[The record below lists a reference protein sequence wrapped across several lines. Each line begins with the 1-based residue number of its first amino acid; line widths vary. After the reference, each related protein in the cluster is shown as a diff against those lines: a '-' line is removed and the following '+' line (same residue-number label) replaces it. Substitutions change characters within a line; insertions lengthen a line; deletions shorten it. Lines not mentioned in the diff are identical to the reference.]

1 MRWAVLAVLV
11 LVGIWLVPTGPA
23 HAAPAET
30 GRYYVVGPPV
40 DGQREYLYAIALRT
54 LGNGNRYREIV
65 DLNTGRAQPDGETFT
80 DGLVLNPGWVLVLPR
95 DAKGQGVRI
104 GPLPRTRARS
114 APPVTRSPAPTPSTP
129 ARTTAPPSR
138 VPPSTRAPA
147 TTKAAT
153 RPPVATEVA
162 APPPGGGR
170 ASGGGVDPMVIRV
183 GAGVLSVLLA
193 AVAIVLLRPRRAAGG
208 VSLAGDDGP
217 WPPERHHT
225 PAPGDR
231 ATPAPGDR
239 VTPAPGDGVTPAPGD
254 GVTPAP
260 GDRVTPAPGDGV
272 TSTAGDRVATG
283 SAPAAAGQAADHAA
297 RAVRRPVG
305 DPPGSSPAVAP
316 DPPAVRSGSTTT
328 NSSASPARNAT
339 KADAVHSRPAPSP
352 APPPAGPPA
361 AGSTPPG
368 TPRGPVVGVADA
380 SKPRPAP
387 STASPALRPVASPE
401 NATGT
406 DTTTGPT
413 GTDTTT
419 GPTGTDTTTGTS
431 PTDTATGAGSGHI
444 GSDTATGTGS
454 TDTTTGTGPA
464 GPAAGT
470 GTVPAATGTTPDV
483 PRPPLPAADEAP
495 YLTADLETD
504 VGPAR
509 VRLVGVAA
517 GRGVPPYAWLGPG
530 ETAPPAVLPL
540 VLGRRGPWRLHVDLA
555 RVPDVFTLVGPAG
568 VCGRAA
574 ATLAGRLSAAGVGV
588 AVVGEA
594 LGAEPPDGYRRL
606 AGLPEPPRPGEDLPA
621 PSVVFTAGPSPAGA
635 RGLAAATDGRCVPVV
650 LGPVPAGRWSLQFEV
665 AAGPVGAD

>member
-1 MRWAVLAVLV
+1 MRMRWAVLAVLV

-104 GPLPRTRARS
+104 GPLPRTRTRS
-114 APPVTRSPAPTPSTP
+114 APPATRSPVPAPSTP

-162 APPPGGGR
+162 APPPGGRR
-170 ASGGGVDPMVIRV
+170 ASDGGVDPMVIRV

-193 AVAIVLLRPRRAAGG
+193 AVAIVLLRPRRAARG

-231 ATPAPGDR
+231 VAIEPGDR
-239 VTPAPGDGVTPAPGD
+239 VTPASGDPVAPAPG
-254 GVTPAP
+254 
-260 GDRVTPAPGDGV
+260 
-272 TSTAGDRVATG
+272 STAGDRVAPEPV
-283 SAPAAAGQAADHAA
+283 PAAAAADDAA
-297 RAVRRPVG
+297 PAVRRPVG
-305 DPPGSSPAVAP
+305 DPPGSSPAVGP
-316 DPPAVRSGSTTT
+316 DQPAGRSGSTTT

-339 KADAVHSRPAPSP
+339 KAGAGRSRPAPSP
-352 APPPAGPPA
+352 APLPAGPPA
-361 AGSTPPG
+361 AGAAPPAA
-368 TPRGPVVGVADA
+368 TPRASVAGAADA
-380 SKPRPAP
+380 PKPRPVP
-387 STASPALRPVASPE
+387 STASPALRPAASPE
-401 NATGT
+401 TATG
-406 DTTTGPT
+406 
-413 GTDTTT
+413 
-419 GPTGTDTTTGTS
+419 TGTS
-431 PTDTATGAGSGHI
+431 PTDTATGTGTGPT
-444 GSDTATGTGS
+444 GSDTATGTRTGP
-454 TDTTTGTGPA
+454 TDTGTG
-464 GPAAGT
+464 
-470 GTVPAATGTTPDV
+470 TGTTPDV

-555 RVPDVFTLVGPAG
+555 RVPDVFTLVGPAA

-574 ATLAGRLSAAGVGV
+574 ATLAGRLSDAGVGV

-594 LGAEPPDGYRRL
+594 LGAELPDGYRRL

-665 AAGPVGAD
+665 AAGPAGAD

>member
-1 MRWAVLAVLV
+1 MRMRWAVLAVLV

-104 GPLPRTRARS
+104 GPLPRTRTRS
-114 APPVTRSPAPTPSTP
+114 APPATRSPDPAPSTP

-147 TTKAAT
+147 TTKAAS

-162 APPPGGGR
+162 APPPGGR
-170 ASGGGVDPMVIRV
+170 RTSAGGVDPMVIRV

-193 AVAIVLLRPRRAAGG
+193 AVAIVLLRPRRAARG

-231 ATPAPGDR
+231 VAIEPGDR
-239 VTPAPGDGVTPAPGD
+239 VTPAPGDGVA
-254 GVTPAP
+254 
-260 GDRVTPAPGDGV
+260 
-272 TSTAGDRVATG
+272 STAGDRVAPE
-283 SAPAAAGQAADHAA
+283 PAAAATGGGAAADDAA
-297 RAVRRPVG
+297 TAVRRPVG

-316 DPPAVRSGSTTT
+316 DRPAGRSGSTTT

-339 KADAVHSRPAPSP
+339 KAGAGRSRPAPSP
-352 APPPAGPPA
+352 APPPAGPPTAGSTPPAGPPA

-368 TPRGPVVGVADA
+368 TPRGQVAGAADA
-380 SKPRPAP
+380 PKPRPAP
-387 STASPALRPVASPE
+387 STASPAPRPAASPE
-401 NATGT
+401 TATG
-406 DTTTGPT
+406 
-413 GTDTTT
+413 
-419 GPTGTDTTTGTS
+419 TGTS
-431 PTDTATGAGSGHI
+431 PTDTDTKTGPT
-444 GSDTATGTGS
+444 GSDTATATGS
-454 TDTTTGTGPA
+454 TDTKTGPTDTATGSTDTSTGTGTGPA

-470 GTVPAATGTTPDV
+470 GTGPAAAAATSDV

-504 VGPAR
+504 IGPAR

-555 RVPDVFTLVGPAG
+555 RVPDVFTLVGPAA

-574 ATLAGRLSAAGVGV
+574 ATLAGRLSDAGVGV

-594 LGAEPPDGYRRL
+594 LGAELPDGYRRL

>member
-1 MRWAVLAVLV
+1 MRMRWAVLAVLV

-104 GPLPRTRARS
+104 GPLPRTRTRS
-114 APPVTRSPAPTPSTP
+114 APPATRSPDPAPSTP

-147 TTKAAT
+147 TTRAAT
-153 RPPVATEVA
+153 RAPVATEVA

-170 ASGGGVDPMVIRV
+170 TSTGGVDPMVIRV

-193 AVAIVLLRPRRAAGG
+193 AVAIMLLRPRRAARG

-231 ATPAPGDR
+231 IAIAPGDGGTPASGGP
-239 VTPAPGDGVTPAPGD
+239 VTPVSGDGVTPASGRP
-254 GVTPAP
+254 VTPVS
-260 GDRVTPAPGDGV
+260 GGRVTA
-272 TSTAGDRVATG
+272 TAGDRVA
-283 SAPAAAGQAADHAA
+283 SEPAAAGGAAAADDAA
-297 RAVRRPVG
+297 TAVRRPVG
-305 DPPGSSPAVAP
+305 DPPGSPPAVAP
-316 DPPAVRSGSTTT
+316 DQPAGRSGSITT
-328 NSSASPARNAT
+328 NSLASPARKAT
-339 KADAVHSRPAPSP
+339 KAGTGRSRSAPSP
-352 APPPAGPPA
+352 APPAGPPA
-361 AGSTPPG
+361 AGAAPPATPPASG
-368 TPRGPVVGVADA
+368 AADA
-380 SKPRPAP
+380 PKPRPAP
-387 STASPALRPVASPE
+387 STASPALRPAASPE
-401 NATGT
+401 TATGPG
-406 DTTTGPT
+406 TGPT
-413 GTDTTT
+413 DNDTKA
-419 GPTGTDTTTGTS
+419 GPT
-431 PTDTATGAGSGHI
+431 
-444 GSDTATGTGS
+444 DTATGTGS
-454 TDTTTGTGPA
+454 TDTSTRTGPA

-470 GTVPAATGTTPDV
+470 GTGSAGTGTTSDV

-555 RVPDVFTLVGPAG
+555 RVPDVFTLVGPAA

-574 ATLAGRLSAAGVGV
+574 ATLAGRLSDAGVGV

-594 LGAEPPDGYRRL
+594 LGAELPDGYRRL

>member
-1 MRWAVLAVLV
+1 MRMRWAVQAVLV

-104 GPLPRTRARS
+104 GPLPRTRTRS
-114 APPVTRSPAPTPSTP
+114 APPATRSPDPAPSTP

-162 APPPGGGR
+162 APPPVGR
-170 ASGGGVDPMVIRV
+170 RTSDGGVDPMVIRV

-193 AVAIVLLRPRRAAGG
+193 AVAIVLLRPRRAARG

-231 ATPAPGDR
+231 
-239 VTPAPGDGVTPAPGD
+239 VTPASGDTSAS
-254 GVTPAP
+254 AS
-260 GDRVTPAPGDGV
+260 GDGV
-272 TSTAGDRVATG
+272 TSTAGDRVATE
-283 SAPAAAGQAADHAA
+283 SAPAAAGGAAAADDAA

-305 DPPGSSPAVAP
+305 GPPGSSPAVAP

-328 NSSASPARNAT
+328 NSSASSARNAT

-361 AGSTPPG
+361 AGSAAPATR
-368 TPRGPVVGVADA
+368 RGPVAGLADA

-387 STASPALRPVASPE
+387 STASPAPRPAASPE
-401 NATGT
+401 NAT
-406 DTTTGPT
+406 D
-413 GTDTTT
+413 
-419 GPTGTDTTTGTS
+419 TGTS
-431 PTDTATGAGSGHI
+431 PTDTKTGPADTDTKVGPTDTKVGPTSSDTATGAGS
-444 GSDTATGTGS
+444 
-454 TDTTTGTGPA
+454 TDTSIGTAIGTGPA

-470 GTVPAATGTTPDV
+470 GTGLAAAGTTPDV

-555 RVPDVFTLVGPAG
+555 RVPDVFTLVGPAA

-594 LGAEPPDGYRRL
+594 LGAEPPDGYHRL

>member
-1 MRWAVLAVLV
+1 MRMRWAVQAVLV
-11 LVGIWLVPTGPA
+11 LVGIWLVPAGPA

-95 DAKGQGVRI
+95 DARGQGVRV
-104 GPLPRTRARS
+104 GPLPRTRTRS
-114 APPVTRSPAPTPSTP
+114 APPVTRSPTPAPSPP

-147 TTKAAT
+147 TTKAAA

-162 APPPGGGR
+162 APPPGGR
-170 ASGGGVDPMVIRV
+170 RTSGGGVDPLVIRV

-193 AVAIVLLRPRRAAGG
+193 VVAIVLLRPGRAGRG

-231 ATPAPGDR
+231 ATAEPA
-239 VTPAPGDGVTPAPGD
+239 
-254 GVTPAP
+254 
-260 GDRVTPAPGDGV
+260 
-272 TSTAGDRVATG
+272 
-283 SAPAAAGQAADHAA
+283 APAADDAATAA
-297 RAVRRPVG
+297 RRPDD
-305 DPPGSSPAVAP
+305 DPPGTTPAV
-316 DPPAVRSGSTTT
+316 PPAS
-328 NSSASPARNAT
+328 SSAPPPRQAS
-339 KADAVHSRPAPSP
+339 
-352 APPPAGPPA
+352 PPPAGPDRSVEPDRSA
-361 AGSTPPG
+361 ESAPSVGPDRSAESASSAGSGRPVEPTP
-368 TPRGPVVGVADA
+368 
-380 SKPRPAP
+380 
-387 STASPALRPVASPE
+387 ASPATPATPSARPAAPSS
-401 NATGT
+401 A
-406 DTTTGPT
+406 
-413 GTDTTT
+413 
-419 GPTGTDTTTGTS
+419 
-431 PTDTATGAGSGHI
+431 GAG
-444 GSDTATGTGS
+444 TA
-454 TDTTTGTGPA
+454 
-464 GPAAGT
+464 
-470 GTVPAATGTTPDV
+470 PDV

-504 VGPAR
+504 AGPAR

-517 GRGVPPYAWLGPG
+517 GRGVPPYAWLGP
-530 ETAPPAVLPL
+530 EEAAPPAVLPL

-555 RVPDVFTLVGPAG
+555 RVPDVFTLVGPTA

-594 LGAEPPDGYRRL
+594 LGAEPPDGCRRL
-606 AGLPEPPRPGEDLPA
+606 PVLPEPPGPGEDLPA

-635 RGLAAATDGRCVPVV
+635 RGLAAATAGRCVPVV
-650 LGPVPAGRWSLQFEV
+650 LGPVPAGRWSLQFDGDGEP
-665 AAGPVGAD
+665 AGAD

>member
-1 MRWAVLAVLV
+1 MRMRWAVLAVLV

-104 GPLPRTRARS
+104 GPLPRTRTRS
-114 APPVTRSPAPTPSTP
+114 APPATRSPAPAPSTP

-162 APPPGGGR
+162 APPPGGRR
-170 ASGGGVDPMVIRV
+170 ASDGGVDPMVIRV

-193 AVAIVLLRPRRAAGG
+193 AVAIVLLRPRRAARG

-231 ATPAPGDR
+231 VAIEPGDR
-239 VTPAPGDGVTPAPGD
+239 VTPASGDPVAPAPG
-254 GVTPAP
+254 
-260 GDRVTPAPGDGV
+260 
-272 TSTAGDRVATG
+272 STAGDRVAPEPV
-283 SAPAAAGQAADHAA
+283 PAAAAADAA
-297 RAVRRPVG
+297 APAVRRPVG
-305 DPPGSSPAVAP
+305 DPPGSSPAVGP
-316 DPPAVRSGSTTT
+316 DQPAGRSGSTTA

-339 KADAVHSRPAPSP
+339 KAGAGRSRPARSP
-352 APPPAGPPA
+352 APLPAGPPA
-361 AGSTPPG
+361 AGAAPPAA
-368 TPRGPVVGVADA
+368 TPRASVAGAADA
-380 SKPRPAP
+380 PKPRPVP
-387 STASPALRPVASPE
+387 STASPALPPAASPE
-401 NATGT
+401 TATG
-406 DTTTGPT
+406 
-413 GTDTTT
+413 
-419 GPTGTDTTTGTS
+419 TGTS
-431 PTDTATGAGSGHI
+431 PTDTATGTGTGPT
-444 GSDTATGTGS
+444 GSDTATGTRTGPTGTRTGP
-454 TDTTTGTGPA
+454 TDTGTG
-464 GPAAGT
+464 
-470 GTVPAATGTTPDV
+470 TGTTPDV

-555 RVPDVFTLVGPAG
+555 RVPDVFTLVGPAA

-574 ATLAGRLSAAGVGV
+574 ATLAGRLSDAGVGV

-594 LGAEPPDGYRRL
+594 LGAELPDGYRRL

-665 AAGPVGAD
+665 AAGPAGAD

>member
-1 MRWAVLAVLV
+1 MRMRWAVLAVLV

-104 GPLPRTRARS
+104 GPLPRTRTRS
-114 APPVTRSPAPTPSTP
+114 APPATRSPAPAPSTP

-147 TTKAAT
+147 TTKAAS

-162 APPPGGGR
+162 APPPGGRR
-170 ASGGGVDPMVIRV
+170 ASDGGVDPMVIRV

-193 AVAIVLLRPRRAAGG
+193 AVAIVLLRPRRAARG

-231 ATPAPGDR
+231 VTSAPGDR
-239 VTPAPGDGVTPAPGD
+239 VAS
-254 GVTPAP
+254 AP
-260 GDRVTPAPGDGV
+260 GDRVAIEPGGPVTPASASGDGV
-272 TSTAGDRVATG
+272 TSTAGDRVATE
-283 SAPAAAGQAADHAA
+283 SAPVAAGQAAAADDAA

-305 DPPGSSPAVAP
+305 DPPGSSPTVAP
-316 DPPAVRSGSTTT
+316 DPPASRSGSTTR

-339 KADAVHSRPAPSP
+339 KADAVRSRPAPSP
-352 APPPAGPPA
+352 APPAGPPA
-361 AGSTPPG
+361 AGSTAPA
-368 TPRGPVVGVADA
+368 TPRASVAGAADA
-380 SKPRPAP
+380 PKPRPVP
-387 STASPALRPVASPE
+387 STASPALRPAASPE
-401 NATGT
+401 TATGT
-406 DTTTGPT
+406 G
-413 GTDTTT
+413 
-419 GPTGTDTTTGTS
+419 TGTS
-431 PTDTATGAGSGHI
+431 PTDTATGTGTRTSPT
-444 GSDTATGTGS
+444 GSDTATGTR
-454 TDTTTGTGPA
+454 TDPSGTGTG
-464 GPAAGT
+464 T
-470 GTVPAATGTTPDV
+470 GTMPDV

-574 ATLAGRLSAAGVGV
+574 ATLAGRLSDAGVGV

-594 LGAEPPDGYRRL
+594 LGAELPDGYRRL